1 MKIAHVNAIIWY
13 LVCQYLDRYPF
24 LIDLLT
30 TRVSDK
36 EGYRRVVRI
45 VGDSSKASRGGML
58 YHTAINLIDRPHF
71 HVSL

>member
-1 MKIAHVNAIIWY
+1 MMPDILNTCIIHSMKIAHVNAIIWY

-36 EGYRRVVRI
+36 EG
-45 VGDSSKASRGGML
+45 
-58 YHTAINLIDRPHF
+58 
-71 HVSL
+71 